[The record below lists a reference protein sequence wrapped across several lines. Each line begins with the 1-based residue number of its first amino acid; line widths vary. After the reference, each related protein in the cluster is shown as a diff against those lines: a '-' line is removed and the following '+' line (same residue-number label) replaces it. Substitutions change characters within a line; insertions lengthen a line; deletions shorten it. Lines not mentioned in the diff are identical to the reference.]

1 MANDGTEVVAGKREV
16 KVQRW
21 FLTESNPTE
30 RVPRATNDVTIVGF
44 TYADGTESQCD
55 LKDVF
60 GGTYPPV
67 SVGRAAA
74 AFGINTSAGNAA
86 NTAEEKTPAGLKEA
100 VDARLETFTQDG
112 RWSAERAEGGPRS
125 SRFFDALLEYRR
137 QNGADVSEAKMA
149 ALRATYADPE
159 QRKAAMG
166 NGPFKKVYLQ
176 LQHERA
182 MAAADK
188 TGADTGALLG

>member
-1 MANDGTEVVAGKREV
+1 MANDTPEAAGKREV

-21 FLTESNPTE
+21 FLTESNPSE

-44 TYADGTESQCD
+44 TFADGTESQID
-55 LKDVF
+55 LKDIF
-60 GGTYPPV
+60 GGSYPPV

-86 NTAEEKTPAGLKEA
+86 NTAEEKTPAGLKDA
-100 VDARLETFTQDG
+100 VDARLETFHEG

-125 SRFFDALLEYRR
+125 SLFFDALLAYRQ

-149 ALRATYADPE
+149 ALRATFADPE
-159 QRKAAMG
+159 QRKAAMA
-166 NGPFKKVYLQ
+166 NGAFKKVYLQ
-176 LQHERA
+176 IQHERA

-188 TGADTGALLG
+188 ASGDTGALLG

>member
-1 MANDGTEVVAGKREV
+1 MANDGIEATAGKREV

-44 TYADGTESQCD
+44 TFADGTESQID

-60 GGTYPPV
+60 GGSYPPV

-86 NTAEEKTPAGLKEA
+86 NTAEEKTPAGLKDA
-100 VDARLETFTQDG
+100 VDARLETFGEG

-125 SRFFDALLEYRR
+125 SLFFDALLEYRR
-137 QNGADVSEAKMA
+137 QNGADISEAKMA
-149 ALRATYADPE
+149 ALRTTFADAE
-159 QRKAAMG
+159 QRKAALA
-166 NGPFKKVYLQ
+166 NGAFKKVYLTM
-176 LQHERA
+176 QHERA
-182 MAAADK
+182 IAQAEKSGGDA
-188 TGADTGALLG
+188 GALLG